1 MIFLLLAILSSSMIS
16 ILMRVSS
23 KRVSAD
29 LSMLAVNYLICAIL
43 GLGYTGFQP
52 ATPADTGFGVTI
64 LVSVISGAFY
74 LAGFVL
80 FQHYTQKNG
89 IVLSSIFMK
98 LGLLVPVAMSMVI
111 FREAPTVVQIAGFC
125 LAVAAIVLINLKKDD
140 SGKGFGWGLLVMLVV
155 CGGCDA
161 MSKIYERVGPAA
173 LSDSYLFY
181 NFVVAFLLAAVMVM
195 GKKEKPGVPELLY
208 GTLIGIPNFFSAK
221 FLLAALTRLPAVVVY
236 PSFSVATLLIV
247 TLAGVVVFR
256 ERLSKIQWLA
266 LAGIIVA
273 LILLNI

>member
-1 MIFLLLAILSSSMIS
+1 MDK
-16 ILMRVSS
+16 S
-23 KRVSAD
+23 KRHLTWWV
-29 LSMLAVNYLICAIL
+29 V
-43 GLGYTGFQP
+43 GL
-52 ATPADTGFGVTI
+52 
-64 LVSVISGAFY
+64 
-74 LAGFVL
+74 
-80 FQHYTQKNG
+80 
-89 IVLSSIFMK
+89 
-98 LGLLVPVAMSMVI
+98 
-111 FREAPTVVQIAGFC
+111 
-125 LAVAAIVLINLKKDD
+125 LAVAAIVLINLKKDN
-140 SGKGFGWGLLVMLVV
+140 SGKGFGLGLLVMLVV